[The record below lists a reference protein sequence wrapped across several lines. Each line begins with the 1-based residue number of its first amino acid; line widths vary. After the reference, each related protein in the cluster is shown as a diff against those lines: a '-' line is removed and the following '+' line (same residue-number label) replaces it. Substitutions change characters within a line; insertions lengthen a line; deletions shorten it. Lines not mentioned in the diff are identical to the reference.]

1 MVPMNATTEPDLPTR
16 AGDALWRALV
26 DSVPYYVALVS
37 VEGRLIY
44 LNHTRGSKPPNAYT
58 GRHVADLVPVAVGRT
73 TEILARA
80 LANPGPEEMEIPITV
95 DGNTRWF
102 RLLLNGIRDQGG
114 EPLGVLVVGQDVS
127 EQRQTAIELRM
138 SVNALHR
145 LVEAR
150 EQLAADLHD
159 GILQSLYGIGL
170 RLEAARAA
178 LPAESAASAH
188 LERALGQVKD
198 SMAEIRRFIKDER
211 ATGSLSVRWEDTLA
225 GVLRGLEVGTGPHL
239 ALEVPSDTAARVP
252 ESSRNELVFI
262 AREAVSNAMRH
273 SGANR
278 VVVRLVDDGPRLR
291 LEIEDDGCGF
301 RPGANPDGVGL
312 LSMTRRAGQIGAI
325 FTLHPGPERGTLV
338 RIELPVTG
346 ETSR

>member
-1 MVPMNATTEPDLPTR
+1 MMPAIEPDLPAR

-37 VEGRLIY
+37 TEGRLIY
-44 LNHTRGSKPPNAYT
+44 LNHTKGANPPSVYT
-58 GRHVADLVPVAVGRT
+58 GRHVTDLVPIPAQRAA
-73 TEILARA
+73 EILSRA
-80 LANPGPEEMEIPITV
+80 LATPGPEELEIPITV

-102 RLLLNGIRDQGG
+102 RLLLNGIRDREAQ
-114 EPLGVLVVGQDVS
+114 PLGVLVVGQDVT

-170 RLEAARAA
+170 RLEATRTALTGNPAA
-178 LPAESAASAH
+178 GDH
-188 LERALGQVKD
+188 LERAVGQVKD
-198 SMAEIRRFIKDER
+198 TMAEIRRFIKDER

-225 GVLRGLEVGTGPHL
+225 GVLRGLEVGTGPRL
-239 ALEVPSDTAARVP
+239 GFEVPADVAAKVP
-252 ESSRNELVFI
+252 EAVRNELIFI

-273 SGANR
+273 SGASR
-278 VVVRLVDDGPRLR
+278 VTVRLLDDGTQLR

-301 RPGANPDGVGL
+301 RNGHNPDGVGL

-325 FTLHPGPERGTLV
+325 FTLNPGPERGTLV
-338 RIELPVTG
+338 RIVLPVVG
-346 ETSR
+346 DPSR